1 MNETAVEPVVL
12 ITGAAKRIGL
22 AITQKFHE
30 HGYKVLVHCND
41 SLQEAGQLA
50 GQLNR
55 SRQNSAM
62 VIQANLTRD
71 QEVLTLARQATLAF
85 GRLDV
90 VVNNASTF
98 YPTPLGTV
106 TSSNWDEL
114 TDSNLRGAFFL
125 CQALADE
132 IRQNHGSIV
141 NLLDIYA
148 ERPLK
153 NYPVYSIAKA
163 GLQAMTRSL
172 AIELA
177 PNVRV
182 NGVAPGAILWPEH
195 EQDETA
201 TAAQQA
207 VLDQVPL
214 GTTGTPGDIA
224 EAVFFLATGASY
236 MTGEVIR
243 VDGGRRLN
251 L

>member
-1 MNETAVEPVVL
+1 
-12 ITGAAKRIGL
+12 
-22 AITQKFHE
+22 
-30 HGYKVLVHCND
+30 
-41 SLQEAGQLA
+41 
-50 GQLNR
+50 
-55 SRQNSAM
+55 
-62 VIQANLTRD
+62 
-71 QEVLTLARQATLAF
+71 
-85 GRLDV
+85 
-90 VVNNASTF
+90 
-98 YPTPLGTV
+98 
-106 TSSNWDEL
+106 
-114 TDSNLRGAFFL
+114 
-125 CQALADE
+125 
-132 IRQNHGSIV
+132 
-141 NLLDIYA
+141 
-148 ERPLK
+148 
-153 NYPVYSIAKA
+153 
-163 GLQAMTRSL
+163 MTKSL

-201 TAAQQA
+201 TAAHQA